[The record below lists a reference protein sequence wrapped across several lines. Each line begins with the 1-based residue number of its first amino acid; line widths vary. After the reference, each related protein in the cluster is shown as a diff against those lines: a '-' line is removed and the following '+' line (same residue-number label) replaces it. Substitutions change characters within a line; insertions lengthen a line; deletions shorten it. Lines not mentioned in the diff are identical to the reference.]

1 MSLRIK
7 VRNAETGASVDMELE
22 SDNSVDE
29 IIESAA
35 SYWEKSAGAYV
46 VRRGKSIL
54 RGNAGLAVAGIRD
67 GDVLELIPDPEGGRR
82 LRREAGRR

>member
-35 SYWEKSAGAYV
+35 SYWEKEAGAYV
-46 VRRGKSIL
+46 LRCGKRVL
-54 RGNAGLAVAGIRD
+54 RGQITLAESGIRE
-67 GDVLELIPDPEGGRR
+67 GDVLELIPDPEGG
-82 LRREAGRR
+82 A